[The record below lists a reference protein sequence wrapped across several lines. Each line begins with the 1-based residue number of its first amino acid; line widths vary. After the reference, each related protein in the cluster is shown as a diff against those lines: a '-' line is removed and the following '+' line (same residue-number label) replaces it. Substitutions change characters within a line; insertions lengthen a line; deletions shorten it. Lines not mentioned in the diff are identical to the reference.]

1 MSKLSNCK
9 KKTNNCQKK
18 LTINNIIRCF
28 LSGPRDALH
37 ISKSYVL
44 IIAFV
49 HQSPLHQNHKRIC
62 LWWLNKHNI
71 SITII
76 QRVYILSHELNM
88 NKNICTLQK
97 IWKVCH
103 SSFMIFSFCRNSW
116 MSSMPSLWTSRIF
129 WMHPFKNS
137 KMTLTSLMWPWHV
150 MITV

>member
-1 MSKLSNCK
+1 MSQCQNLLNQNCLLCKNWKNSSRIGQIVKFIKNVNWQTSVNIFQIVKIGLEKLSNLSK
-9 KKTNNCQKK
+9 WAKNCLICQNWKFF
-18 LTINNIIRCF
+18 NIIRCF

-88 NKNICTLQK
+88 NLNICTAL
-97 IWKVCH
+97 
-103 SSFMIFSFCRNSW
+103 
-116 MSSMPSLWTSRIF
+116 
-129 WMHPFKNS
+129 
-137 KMTLTSLMWPWHV
+137 
-150 MITV
+150 

>member
-1 MSKLSNCK
+1 MEKFLKDWPNCQIRQKSELTNKCQHFSNCQ
-9 KKTNNCQKK
+9 NWPKK
-18 LTINNIIRCF
+18 LNLICQNGQKIVWFVKIGNFFNIIRCF

-37 ISKSYVL
+37 ISYVL

-88 NKNICTLQK
+88 NLNICTAL
-97 IWKVCH
+97 
-103 SSFMIFSFCRNSW
+103 
-116 MSSMPSLWTSRIF
+116 
-129 WMHPFKNS
+129 
-137 KMTLTSLMWPWHV
+137 
-150 MITV
+150 

>member
-1 MSKLSNCK
+1 MEKFLKDWPNCQIYQK
-9 KKTNNCQKK
+9 SELTNKCQHFSSCQNWPRKIVWFVKMGKTNVWFVKIGKQIVWFVKIGK
-18 LTINNIIRCF
+18 IVNIIRCF

-71 SITII
+71 SITIM

-88 NKNICTLQK
+88 NMNICTAL
-97 IWKVCH
+97 
-103 SSFMIFSFCRNSW
+103 
-116 MSSMPSLWTSRIF
+116 
-129 WMHPFKNS
+129 
-137 KMTLTSLMWPWHV
+137 
-150 MITV
+150 